1 VDYLDAPANLPS
13 NEDSLDMWPLL
24 RGQVE
29 FSPRNETVIALQ
41 GHTGGASAT
50 GQFEPNNVTA
60 LIQGDYKLLLGGVG
74 SNFWQ
79 GPAFPNAS
87 YTAWMEKAGKAWGI
101 VTSASCGVVT
111 NPAAGCLFNIKEDPT
126 GALRR
131 LFTQHTKCD
140 RRSPRTGR

>member
-1 VDYLDAPANLPS
+1 
-13 NEDSLDMWPLL
+13 M
-24 RGQVE
+24 
-29 FSPRNETVIALQ
+29 
-41 GHTGGASAT
+41 
-50 GQFEPNNVTA
+50 TA

-87 YTAWMEKAGKAWGI
+87 YTAWMEKEGKAWGI

-131 LFTQHTKCD
+131 MFTQHT
-140 RRSPRTGR
+140 